1 VSTRDPLASW
11 PSERAASAASA
22 GPRLERDTDAERP
35 AFHGPPPTISE
46 ADDVGL
52 DAFAISEVE
61 EVGLDAFAA
70 ESEGESTEMPAE
82 ADAHRPFDHE
92 PIGIEDVEP
101 ESDGPEDPQDLV
113 ARELSTRRWV
123 LAAARAVG
131 VLALGLMVHYTLQSN
146 RLKNAATPA
155 APKAASTAKPAPIPS
170 PHAVSAPPELAR
182 PSAERDGGQ
191 SAPSAD
197 SRPAA
202 APIPTSAKATA
213 GRPTSAKA
221 TVGTPLAEARPS
233 TIGSRGTER
242 SRTASVARQPQLEVA
257 VVPSVEPRAPVAAP
271 PITEPEPPSTARSE
285 AAPAPFEPVNIREV
299 ELTQHRIAI
308 RELLDAYRESY
319 DRLDAVSAARLW
331 PGVDTAALTRAFST
345 LSSQEVDFNSCT
357 LDLDRGLPA
366 GAHYQQATALC
377 SGSVTYVRR
386 VGNAAPQSRAL
397 AWTFD
402 LDRSSGRWLI
412 RRVVAK

>member
-1 VSTRDPLASW
+1 MSTRDPFESL
-11 PSERAASAASA
+11 PSERAAPAAS
-22 GPRLERDTDAERP
+22 GVPRPERDTDAEPP
-35 AFHGPPPTISE
+35 AFYGPLPAVSE

-52 DAFAISEVE
+52 DAFA
-61 EVGLDAFAA
+61 A
-70 ESEGESTEMPAE
+70 EWEDHSTEETPAE
-82 ADAHRPFDHE
+82 ADAHRPFERE
-92 PIGIEDVEP
+92 PIGIEEIEP
-101 ESDGPEDPQDLV
+101 ESGGPEGPRHRGTRERST
-113 ARELSTRRWV
+113 ARWI

-131 VLALGLMVHYTLQSN
+131 VLALGLLVLHYTQESN
-146 RLKNAATPA
+146 HLKQAATPA
-155 APKAASTAKPAPIPS
+155 APQAASTAKPAPTPSTPAIP
-170 PHAVSAPPELAR
+170 APPELAR
-182 PSAERDGGQ
+182 PSAEREGGQ

-202 APIPTSAKATA
+202 APIPTSAKATV
-213 GRPTSAKA
+213 GKPTSAKA
-221 TVGTPLAEARPS
+221 TVGKPLADAAVVLPRSVPK
-233 TIGSRGTER
+233 GSER
-242 SRTASVARQPQLEVA
+242 SRATAVARHPQVDVA
-257 VVPSVEPRAPVAAP
+257 VAPSVELRASVAAP
-271 PITEPEPPSTARSE
+271 PIAEPEPPSTARNE
-285 AAPAPFEPVNIREV
+285 AAPAPFEPINIREV
-299 ELTQHRIAI
+299 ELTQHRSAI

-345 LSSQEVDFNSCT
+345 LSSQEVDFDSCT

-366 GAHYQQATALC
+366 GGHYQQATALC

-412 RRVVAK
+412 RRVVAR